1 MFISGSIFFQ
11 IGSATVANAS
21 SYRSTEAGSFFIQ
34 NLCKVLKK
42 YAEKEPLSRMCLR
55 VTNEVVEFNYR
66 YPSISEFTNVLTK
79 EFWFQVTEES
89 KEMSKNLD
97 KKLEFL

>member
-1 MFISGSIFFQ
+1 M
-11 IGSATVANAS
+11 ANAS

-34 NLCKVLKK
+34 NLCKVLNE
-42 YAEKEPLSRMCLR
+42 YAEKEPLSRMCLM
-55 VTNEVVEFNYR
+55 VTNEVVEFNPR

-89 KEMSKNLD
+89 KEMSKKLD
-97 KKLEFL
+97 KELGYIK

>member
-1 MFISGSIFFQ
+1 M
-11 IGSATVANAS
+11 ANAS

-42 YAEKEPLSRMCLR
+42 YAEKEPLSAMCLK
-55 VTNEVVEFNYR
+55 VTNEVVEFNHR

-89 KEMSKNLD
+89 KEMSKKLD
-97 KKLEFL
+97 KELG